1 MSVESPVQTNHGT
14 IGFRRVVQVRQYESC
29 EASIHIDFDVDPNN
43 INQTM
48 ANAKAA
54 MFNAKAFIFEELG
67 LELTVDEGGVVR
79 EVLTKQ
85 FGKVTEVTPTAAP
98 AVASPPPVVAA
109 AAVEVTAAPPAAPAL
124 SLDPPF
130 SPSTTNRDEKA
141 ANKKW
146 ALADIK
152 ANPGDWFDNRE
163 NKKSDR
169 SPDFKH
175 KTNGIAVWMS

>member
-1 MSVESPVQTNHGT
+1 MSVESPVPTAHGT

-48 ANAKAA
+48 TNAKAA
-54 MFNAKAFIFEELG
+54 MFNAKAFIYEELG

-79 EVLTKQ
+79 EVLNKQ
-85 FGKVTEVTPTAAP
+85 FGKVTEVTPTAAA
-98 AVASPPPVVAA
+98 AVATPPPVVAA
-109 AAVEVTAAPPAAPAL
+109 AAVEVQAAPTSSAN
-124 SLDPPF
+124 PPF
-130 SPSTTNRDEKA
+130 DASTTNRDEKA

-152 ANPGDWFDNRE
+152 ANPENWFDNRE

-169 SPDFKH
+169 SPDYKH
-175 KTNGIAVWMS
+175 KTNGMAVWLS

>member
-1 MSVESPVQTNHGT
+1 MPVEAPVQTARGS

-29 EASIHIDFDVDPNN
+29 EASIHIDFDVDSTD

-79 EVLTKQ
+79 EVLNKH
-85 FGKVTEVTPTAAP
+85 FGKVTEVTPTAAVSGQSEK
-98 AVASPPPVVAA
+98 A
-109 AAVEVTAAPPAAPAL
+109 TPAAIEAPATAGAATE
-124 SLDPPF
+124 PPF
-130 SPSTTNRDEKA
+130 PVSTTNRDEKA

-152 ANPGDWFDNRE
+152 LNPEAWFDNRD

-169 SPDFKH
+169 SPDYKH
-175 KTNGIAVWMS
+175 KSNGMAVWLS